1 MILMKSLL
9 TSIGTFFIYILG
21 GFDIAL
27 KCLIISIVIDYLTGM
42 MKSYKSSTINSNIG
56 FKGILKKI
64 SMLCLVALSVI
75 LDFLTGDTG
84 MIRNLVIY
92 YLVAN
97 EGLSIVENLGQ
108 MGIMIPKVIIEK
120 LEQLKKG

>member
-9 TSIGTFFIYILG
+9 TTIGTFFIYILG

-42 MKSYKSSTINSNIG
+42 MKSYKSSTINSNIC
-56 FKGILKKI
+56 FKGIFKKI
-64 SMLCLVALSVI
+64 SMICLVALSVI

-108 MGIMIPKVIIEK
+108 MGIMIPNAIIEK
-120 LEQLKKG
+120 LEQIKKG